1 MDYTWEQL
9 REELNNTT
17 SGGKRKRSSSSVL
30 EEDES
35 FIDEVDPLDGGMLAF
50 IFIHTD
56 VQINLRAD
64 STV

>member
-35 FIDEVDPLDGGMLAF
+35 FIDEVDPLDGGMLAL
-50 IFIHTD
+50 IFI
-56 VQINLRAD
+56 LMYR
-64 STV
+64 ST